1 MATRTLARPNWI
13 GGSFAVAWLLII
25 LLPVYLMVRA
35 ALESRAAYTS
45 GGPLAPPTEFTL
57 ENFGLSFELG
67 FGHYLLNAAIITVG
81 TVAIVLVLVPPLAY
95 AIVRSRSRGVKTVF
109 RLLLIGLA
117 IPAQVVVIPLYYL
130 INSIGLYDSLL
141 GVILPTAAF
150 VIPLTTLI
158 LTGSMREI
166 NNELYEAISMD
177 GAGPIRTFFTLVVP
191 LSRGGIATIIVYS
204 ALNAWNGFLLPLILT
219 RSPEVMVATV
229 GLSSFRQQYS
239 VNIPGLMSAVILTI
253 IPIFVV
259 YLFAR
264 RSLVA
269 GLMGVGGK

>member
-1 MATRTLARPNWI
+1 MRARMNVGGGVLA
-13 GGSFAVAWLLII
+13 GLWLLVI
-25 LLPVYLMVRA
+25 LLPVYIMVRA
-35 ALESRAAYTS
+35 SLESHGAYTA
-45 GGPLAPPTEFTL
+45 GGPFAPPTELTL
-57 ENFGLSFELG
+57 ANFGLAIEMG
-67 FGHYLLNAAIITVG
+67 FGRYLLNAAIITVG
-81 TVAIVLVLVPPLAY
+81 VVAIVLLLVPPLAF
-95 AIVRSRSRGVKTVF
+95 AIVRSESPMVRRVF
-109 RLLLIGLA
+109 RLMLFGLA

-130 INSIGLYDSLL
+130 IDSLGLYDSLL

-166 NNELYEAISMD
+166 SGELYEAMALD
-177 GAGPIRTFFTLVVP
+177 GAGSFRTFRTMVLP
-191 LSRGGIATIIVYS
+191 LSRSGIATIVVYA

-219 RSPEVMVATV
+219 RSPEVTVATV
-229 GLSSFRQQYS
+229 GLNGFKSQFS
-239 VNIPGLMSAVILTI
+239 VNIPGLMAAVILTI
-253 IPIFVV
+253 VPILVL

>member
-1 MATRTLARPNWI
+1 MRTRPNLI
-13 GGSFAVAWLLII
+13 GGTIAFLWLAII
-25 LLPVYLMVRA
+25 LLPVYIMVRA
-35 ALESRAAYTS
+35 SLESQAAYTA
-45 GGPLAPPTEFTL
+45 GGPFAPPSGL
-57 ENFGLSFELG
+57 SLDNFGLAVSMG
-67 FGHYLLNAAIITVG
+67 FGRYLLNAAIITVG
-81 TVAIVLVLVPPLAY
+81 VVAIVLVLVPPLAF
-95 AIVRSRSRGVKTVF
+95 AIVRSTSPAVRRVF
-109 RLLLIGLA
+109 RIMLLGLA

-130 INSIGLYDSLL
+130 IDSLGLYDSLL

-158 LTGSMREI
+158 LSGSMREVSG
-166 NNELYEAISMD
+166 ELYEAMALD
-177 GAGPIRTFFTLVVP
+177 GAGSVRTFLTMVVP
-191 LSRGGIATIIVYS
+191 LSRSGIATIIVYA

-229 GLSSFRQQYS
+229 GLNGFRSQYS
-239 VNIPGLMSAVILTI
+239 VNIPGLMAAVILTV

-269 GLMGVGGK
+269 GLTGVGGK

>member
-1 MATRTLARPNWI
+1 MRARANFP
-13 GGSFAVAWLLII
+13 GGVFAGFWLLII
-25 LLPVYLMVRA
+25 LLPVYIMIRA
-35 ALESRAAYTS
+35 AFESQAAYTA
-45 GGPLAPPTEFTL
+45 GGPFAAPREFSLA
-57 ENFGLSFELG
+57 NFGLALDMG
-67 FGHYLLNAAIITVG
+67 FGRYLLNAALITVG
-81 TVAIVLVLVPPLAY
+81 VVAIVLVLVPPLAF
-95 AIVRSRSRGVKTVF
+95 AIVRSSSPAVRRVF
-109 RLLLIGLA
+109 RLMLFGLA

-130 INSIGLYDSLL
+130 IDSLGLYDTLL

-166 NNELYEAISMD
+166 GGELYEAMSLD
-177 GAGPIRTFFTLVVP
+177 GAGAFRTFLTMVIP
-191 LSRGGIATIIVYS
+191 LSRSGLATIVVYA

-229 GLSSFRQQYS
+229 GLNGFRSQFS
-239 VNIPGLMSAVILTI
+239 VNIPGLMAAVILTI
-253 IPIFVV
+253 IPIFIV

-269 GLMGVGGK
+269 GLTGVGGK

>member
-1 MATRTLARPNWI
+1 MHTRANLPGGILA
-13 GGSFAVAWLLII
+13 GLWLLII
-25 LLPVYLMVRA
+25 LLPVYIMVRA
-35 ALESRAAYTS
+35 ALESQGAYTA
-45 GGPLAPPTEFTL
+45 GGPFAAPSEFTFS
-57 ENFGLSFELG
+57 NFGLAIQMG
-67 FGHYLLNAAIITVG
+67 FGRFLLNAAIITIGV
-81 TVAIVLVLVPPLAY
+81 VALVVLLVPPLAF
-95 AIVRSRSRGVKTVF
+95 AIVRSGSSWVRRVF
-109 RLLLIGLA
+109 RLMLFGLA

-130 INSIGLYDSLL
+130 IDSLGLYDTLL

-166 NNELYEAISMD
+166 GGELYEAMALD
-177 GAGPIRTFFTLVVP
+177 GATSVRTFLTMVLP
-191 LSRGGIATIIVYS
+191 LSRSGIATIVVYS

-219 RSPEVMVATV
+219 RSPEVTVATV
-229 GLSSFRQQYS
+229 GLNGFRSQFS
-239 VNIPGLMSAVILTI
+239 VNIPGLMAAVILTI

-269 GLMGVGGK
+269 GLTGVGGK